1 MTFVQYCTYIVRI
14 ICIACGNNTVT
25 LSYEADE
32 TNKTRSGV
40 ITFLL
45 ATVSETSSPYSCQAK
60 TESKRFDSVLTWHE

>member
-1 MTFVQYCTYIVRI
+1 MTFVHYCTYIVRI

-45 ATVSETSSPYSCQAK
+45 ATVSERQAPPIHA
-60 TESKRFDSVLTWHE
+60 RPRLNQNVLIQS